1 MDPSFKSSEFLKYV
15 LANMKAE
22 NRNKKITFWFINKN
36 LSLLKI
42 KKKIVQKKTKNSVT
56 AIPAIKDKGIIKS
69 SIVRL

>member
-1 MDPSFKSSEFLKYV
+1 
-15 LANMKAE
+15 LANTKAE
-22 NRNKKITFWFINKN
+22 NRNKKITFWFINRN